1 MWILNICIFA
11 SASEIGVLVLYFR
24 KLILRIQKKKKTV
37 KHYKYFCLHYK
48 SFMSSKES
56 LPFLTIAP
64 FLEKIFHPHPY
75 CQIRGTQSPL
85 FIKGGGG
92 RER

>member
-1 MWILNICIFA
+1 
-11 SASEIGVLVLYFR
+11 
-24 KLILRIQKKKKTV
+24 
-37 KHYKYFCLHYK
+37 
-48 SFMSSKES
+48 MSSKES

-85 FIKGGGG
+85 FIKGGGEEG
-92 RER
+92 EVLTMRVEYMKKKAIDKNSSCCYNESIKLYKRIAKSFHI

>member
-1 MWILNICIFA
+1 
-11 SASEIGVLVLYFR
+11 
-24 KLILRIQKKKKTV
+24 
-37 KHYKYFCLHYK
+37 
-48 SFMSSKES
+48 MSSKES

-92 RER
+92 GGSNYES